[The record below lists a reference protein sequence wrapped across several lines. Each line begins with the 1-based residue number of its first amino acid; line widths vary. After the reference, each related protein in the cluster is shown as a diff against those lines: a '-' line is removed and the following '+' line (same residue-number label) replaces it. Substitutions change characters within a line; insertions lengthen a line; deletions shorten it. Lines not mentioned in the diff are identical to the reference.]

1 MKKLILFCSILGLT
15 ASCASTPGTSDDST
29 SAPQAA
35 ETTLGVVGLDAR
47 LSTYDYPYSV
57 KWFKGEVQGESL
69 EMAYMDESPT
79 AEPRGVVLLLHGK
92 NFSGAY
98 WERTMAH
105 LLAQGWRVIAPDQVG
120 FGKSSKPTNIEYS
133 FEMMATLT
141 KLLLDEVGVKSA
153 NVVGHSMGGMLATRF
168 ALTYPESTEKLVM
181 VNPIGL
187 EDWHQKGVP
196 MISLQDWESGES
208 KRSLE
213 SIKTYMSNAYFDGN
227 WKPEYDSLLDIQG
240 GWAVGPD
247 RELMGK
253 VGALT
258 SVMVFTQ
265 PVVHDFPKIQVP
277 ALLIIGQR
285 DKTAIGKA
293 LAPPE
298 VASTL
303 GNYPELGRAAAAA
316 IPNASLV
323 EIEAVGHVP
332 QLEAW
337 ETYIGALD
345 GFLAQ

>member
-1 MKKLILFCSILGLT
+1 
-15 ASCASTPGTSDDST
+15 
-29 SAPQAA
+29 
-35 ETTLGVVGLDAR
+35 
-47 LSTYDYPYSV
+47 
-57 KWFKGEVQGESL
+57 
-69 EMAYMDESPT
+69 
-79 AEPRGVVLLLHGK
+79 
-92 NFSGAY
+92 
-98 WERTMAH
+98 
-105 LLAQGWRVIAPDQVG
+105 
-120 FGKSSKPTNIEYS
+120 
-133 FEMMATLT
+133 
-141 KLLLDEVGVKSA
+141 
-153 NVVGHSMGGMLATRF
+153 
-168 ALTYPESTEKLVM
+168 
-181 VNPIGL
+181 
-187 EDWHQKGVP
+187 
-196 MISLQDWESGES
+196 
-208 KRSLE
+208 
-213 SIKTYMSNAYFDGN
+213 
-227 WKPEYDSLLDIQG
+227 
-240 GWAVGPD
+240 
-247 RELMGK
+247 MGK

-277 ALLIIGQR
+277 TLLIIGQR